1 MEIDTKKDGRV
12 EFDEFMHWFTK
23 KAIGMDA
30 GSVGWRLIEA
40 RERALRDHA
49 LERRPL
55 RALPRLIVVGP
66 RAAVPSPL
74 GSAAAL
80 GVVEKV
86 AVEKVRVEAR
96 T

>member
-40 RERALRDHA
+40 REQ
-49 LERRPL
+49 
-55 RALPRLIVVGP
+55 
-66 RAAVPSPL
+66 
-74 GSAAAL
+74 
-80 GVVEKV
+80 
-86 AVEKVRVEAR
+86 VRNFDSE
-96 T
+96 

>member
-40 RERALRDHA
+40 REQALRDHA
-49 LERRPL
+49 LDAPEPGTPTPRP
-55 RALPRLIVVGP
+55 VGAEP
-66 RAAVPSPL
+66 PEPPMEMVPT
-74 GSAAAL
+74 
-80 GVVEKV
+80 
-86 AVEKVRVEAR
+86 AR
-96 T
+96 